1 MKSFVQKHGK
11 LLISVAVALM
21 VAAACMGTLMQNK
34 QTRSL
39 VGAWMIYDGY
49 DGGDLAP
56 NVLVFAADGTG
67 IGYALD
73 SDGLDNG
80 MENILLPRE
89 RLSDAQPFHWQQSG
103 KTLTMTYDA
112 GDTRQLEI
120 GISPMGNTR
129 ELSLTLRGLGGGWI
143 PVTIAEKYYFQIHLR
158 HLLAPFPFWRPLIP
172 LSVALLRCVSFTLA
186 RMKNSRR
193 ILAHSYLEIV

>member
-56 NVLVFAADGTG
+56 NVLVFAEDGTG

-120 GISPMGNTR
+120 DISPMGNTR
-129 ELSLTLRGLGGGWI
+129 ELSLTLAGVGGGWI
-143 PVTIAEKYYFQIHLR
+143 PVTIAE
-158 HLLAPFPFWRPLIP
+158 
-172 LSVALLRCVSFTLA
+172 
-186 RMKNSRR
+186 
-193 ILAHSYLEIV
+193 

>member
-80 MENILLPRE
+80 LENILLPRE

-129 ELSLTLRGLGGGWI
+129 ELSLTLAGVGGGWI
-143 PVTIAEKYYFQIHLR
+143 PVTIAE
-158 HLLAPFPFWRPLIP
+158 
-172 LSVALLRCVSFTLA
+172 
-186 RMKNSRR
+186 
-193 ILAHSYLEIV
+193 

>member
-80 MENILLPRE
+80 MENIVLPRE

-120 GISPMGNTR
+120 DISPMGNTR
-129 ELSLTLRGLGGGWI
+129 ELSLTIAGVGGGWI
-143 PVTIAEKYYFQIHLR
+143 PVTIAE
-158 HLLAPFPFWRPLIP
+158 
-172 LSVALLRCVSFTLA
+172 
-186 RMKNSRR
+186 
-193 ILAHSYLEIV
+193 

>member
-11 LLISVAVALM
+11 LLISVAVALI

-80 MENILLPRE
+80 MENVVLPRE

-112 GDTRQLEI
+112 GDTRQLNI
-120 GISPMGNTR
+120 GISPMGSTR
-129 ELSLTLRGLGGGWI
+129 ELSLTLAGVGGGWI
-143 PVTIAEKYYFQIHLR
+143 PVTITE
-158 HLLAPFPFWRPLIP
+158 
-172 LSVALLRCVSFTLA
+172 
-186 RMKNSRR
+186 
-193 ILAHSYLEIV
+193 

>member
-11 LLISVAVALM
+11 LLISVAVALI
-21 VAAACMGTLMQNK
+21 VAAACVGTLMQNK

-80 MENILLPRE
+80 MENIVLPRE

-120 GISPMGNTR
+120 GISPMGSTR
-129 ELSLTLRGLGGGWI
+129 ELSLTLAGVGGGWI
-143 PVTIAEKYYFQIHLR
+143 PVTIAE
-158 HLLAPFPFWRPLIP
+158 
-172 LSVALLRCVSFTLA
+172 
-186 RMKNSRR
+186 
-193 ILAHSYLEIV
+193 

>member
-112 GDTRQLEI
+112 GDTWQLEI
-120 GISPMGNTR
+120 DISPMGNTR
-129 ELSLTLRGLGGGWI
+129 ELSLTLGGLGGG
-143 PVTIAEKYYFQIHLR
+143 
-158 HLLAPFPFWRPLIP
+158 
-172 LSVALLRCVSFTLA
+172 
-186 RMKNSRR
+186 
-193 ILAHSYLEIV
+193 

>member
-21 VAAACMGTLMQNK
+21 VAAACMGTLMQNR

-129 ELSLTLRGLGGGWI
+129 ELSLTLAGVGGGWI
-143 PVTIAEKYYFQIHLR
+143 PVTIAE
-158 HLLAPFPFWRPLIP
+158 
-172 LSVALLRCVSFTLA
+172 
-186 RMKNSRR
+186 
-193 ILAHSYLEIV
+193 

>member
-11 LLISVAVALM
+11 LLISVVVALI

-80 MENILLPRE
+80 MENIVLPRE

-120 GISPMGNTR
+120 GISPMGSTR
-129 ELSLTLRGLGGGWI
+129 ELSLTLAGVGGGWI
-143 PVTIAEKYYFQIHLR
+143 PVTITE
-158 HLLAPFPFWRPLIP
+158 
-172 LSVALLRCVSFTLA
+172 
-186 RMKNSRR
+186 
-193 ILAHSYLEIV
+193 

>member
-21 VAAACMGTLMQNK
+21 VAAACMGTLMQNR

-80 MENILLPRE
+80 MENIVLPRE
-89 RLSDAQPFHWQQSG
+89 RLSDAQSFHWQQSG

-129 ELSLTLRGLGGGWI
+129 ELSLTLGGLGGGWI
-143 PVTIAEKYYFQIHLR
+143 PVTIAE
-158 HLLAPFPFWRPLIP
+158 
-172 LSVALLRCVSFTLA
+172 
-186 RMKNSRR
+186 
-193 ILAHSYLEIV
+193 

>member
-89 RLSDAQPFHWQQSG
+89 RLSDAQPFHWQQRG

-120 GISPMGNTR
+120 DISPMGSTR
-129 ELSLTLRGLGGGWI
+129 ELSLTLGGVGGGWI
-143 PVTIAEKYYFQIHLR
+143 PVTIAE
-158 HLLAPFPFWRPLIP
+158 
-172 LSVALLRCVSFTLA
+172 
-186 RMKNSRR
+186 
-193 ILAHSYLEIV
+193 

>member
-11 LLISVAVALM
+11 LLISVAVALI
-21 VAAACMGTLMQNK
+21 VAAACVGTLMQNR

-80 MENILLPRE
+80 MENIVLPRE

-120 GISPMGNTR
+120 GISPMGSTR
-129 ELSLTLRGLGGGWI
+129 ELSLTLAGVGGGWI
-143 PVTIAEKYYFQIHLR
+143 PVTIAE
-158 HLLAPFPFWRPLIP
+158 
-172 LSVALLRCVSFTLA
+172 
-186 RMKNSRR
+186 
-193 ILAHSYLEIV
+193 

>member
-56 NVLVFAADGTG
+56 NVLVFAEDGTG

-120 GISPMGNTR
+120 GISPMGSTR
-129 ELSLTLRGLGGGWI
+129 ELSLTLAGVGGGWI
-143 PVTIAEKYYFQIHLR
+143 PVTIA
-158 HLLAPFPFWRPLIP
+158 
-172 LSVALLRCVSFTLA
+172 
-186 RMKNSRR
+186 
-193 ILAHSYLEIV
+193 

>member
-11 LLISVAVALM
+11 LLISVAVTLM
-21 VAAACMGTLMQNK
+21 VAAACVGTLMQNM

-56 NVLVFAADGTG
+56 NVLMFAADGTG

-80 MENILLPRE
+80 MENTVLPRE

-103 KTLTMTYDA
+103 KTLTMAYDA
-112 GDTRQLEI
+112 GDARQLEI
-120 GISPMGNTR
+120 GISPMGSTR
-129 ELSLTLRGLGGGWI
+129 ELSLTLAGVGGGWI
-143 PVTIAEKYYFQIHLR
+143 PVTITE
-158 HLLAPFPFWRPLIP
+158 
-172 LSVALLRCVSFTLA
+172 
-186 RMKNSRR
+186 
-193 ILAHSYLEIV
+193 

>member
-11 LLISVAVALM
+11 LLISVAVALI

-103 KTLTMTYDA
+103 KTLTVTYDA

-120 GISPMGNTR
+120 DISPMGNTR
-129 ELSLTLRGLGGGWI
+129 ELSLTLGGLGGGWI
-143 PVTIAEKYYFQIHLR
+143 PVTIAE
-158 HLLAPFPFWRPLIP
+158 
-172 LSVALLRCVSFTLA
+172 
-186 RMKNSRR
+186 
-193 ILAHSYLEIV
+193 

>member
-1 MKSFVQKHGK
+1 MKSFVEKHGK

-21 VAAACMGTLMQNK
+21 VAAACVGTLMQNK

-80 MENILLPRE
+80 MENIVLPRE

-120 GISPMGNTR
+120 GISPMGSTR
-129 ELSLTLRGLGGGWI
+129 ELSLTLAGVGGGWI
-143 PVTIAEKYYFQIHLR
+143 PVTITE
-158 HLLAPFPFWRPLIP
+158 
-172 LSVALLRCVSFTLA
+172 
-186 RMKNSRR
+186 
-193 ILAHSYLEIV
+193 

>member
-11 LLISVAVALM
+11 LLISVAVALI
-21 VAAACMGTLMQNK
+21 VAAACVGTLMQNN

-67 IGYALD
+67 VGYALD

-80 MENILLPRE
+80 MENIVLPRE

-120 GISPMGNTR
+120 GISPMGSTR
-129 ELSLTLRGLGGGWI
+129 ELSLTLAGVSGGWI
-143 PVTIAEKYYFQIHLR
+143 PVTITE
-158 HLLAPFPFWRPLIP
+158 
-172 LSVALLRCVSFTLA
+172 
-186 RMKNSRR
+186 
-193 ILAHSYLEIV
+193 

>member
-89 RLSDAQPFHWQQSG
+89 RLSDAQPFHWQQSD

-129 ELSLTLRGLGGGWI
+129 ELSLTLAGVGGGWI
-143 PVTIAEKYYFQIHLR
+143 PVTIAE
-158 HLLAPFPFWRPLIP
+158 
-172 LSVALLRCVSFTLA
+172 
-186 RMKNSRR
+186 
-193 ILAHSYLEIV
+193 

>member
-11 LLISVAVALM
+11 LLISVAVALI

-80 MENILLPRE
+80 LENIVLPRE

-120 GISPMGNTR
+120 GISPMGSTR
-129 ELSLTLRGLGGGWI
+129 ELSLTLAGVGGGWI
-143 PVTIAEKYYFQIHLR
+143 PVTITE
-158 HLLAPFPFWRPLIP
+158 
-172 LSVALLRCVSFTLA
+172 
-186 RMKNSRR
+186 
-193 ILAHSYLEIV
+193 

>member
-120 GISPMGNTR
+120 DIFAMGNTR
-129 ELSLTLRGLGGGWI
+129 ELSLTLGGLGGGWI
-143 PVTIAEKYYFQIHLR
+143 PVTIAE
-158 HLLAPFPFWRPLIP
+158 
-172 LSVALLRCVSFTLA
+172 
-186 RMKNSRR
+186 
-193 ILAHSYLEIV
+193 

>member
-21 VAAACMGTLMQNK
+21 VAAACMGTLMQNR

-103 KTLTMTYDA
+103 KTLTVTYDA

-120 GISPMGNTR
+120 DISPMGNTR
-129 ELSLTLRGLGGGWI
+129 ELSLTIAGLGGGWI
-143 PVTIAEKYYFQIHLR
+143 PVTIAE
-158 HLLAPFPFWRPLIP
+158 
-172 LSVALLRCVSFTLA
+172 
-186 RMKNSRR
+186 
-193 ILAHSYLEIV
+193 

>member
-11 LLISVAVALM
+11 LLISVVVALM
-21 VAAACMGTLMQNK
+21 VAAACVGTLMQNK

-80 MENILLPRE
+80 MENIVLPRE

-120 GISPMGNTR
+120 DISSMGSTR
-129 ELSLTLRGLGGGWI
+129 ELSLTLGGLGGGWI
-143 PVTIAEKYYFQIHLR
+143 PVTIAE
-158 HLLAPFPFWRPLIP
+158 
-172 LSVALLRCVSFTLA
+172 
-186 RMKNSRR
+186 
-193 ILAHSYLEIV
+193 

>member
-21 VAAACMGTLMQNK
+21 VAAACVGTLMQNK
-34 QTRSL
+34 QTRSP

-80 MENILLPRE
+80 MENIVLPRE

-120 GISPMGNTR
+120 GISPMGSTR
-129 ELSLTLRGLGGGWI
+129 ELSLTLAGVGGGWV
-143 PVTIAEKYYFQIHLR
+143 PVTIAE
-158 HLLAPFPFWRPLIP
+158 
-172 LSVALLRCVSFTLA
+172 
-186 RMKNSRR
+186 
-193 ILAHSYLEIV
+193 

>member
-11 LLISVAVALM
+11 LLISVVVALM
-21 VAAACMGTLMQNK
+21 VAAACVGTLMQNK

-56 NVLVFAADGTG
+56 DVLVFAADGTG

-80 MENILLPRE
+80 MENIVLPRE

-120 GISPMGNTR
+120 GISPMGSTR
-129 ELSLTLRGLGGGWI
+129 ELSLTLAGVGGGWI
-143 PVTIAEKYYFQIHLR
+143 PVTITE
-158 HLLAPFPFWRPLIP
+158 
-172 LSVALLRCVSFTLA
+172 
-186 RMKNSRR
+186 
-193 ILAHSYLEIV
+193 

>member
-21 VAAACMGTLMQNK
+21 VAAACVGTLMQNK

-80 MENILLPRE
+80 MENIVLPRE

-112 GDTRQLEI
+112 GDIRQLEI
-120 GISPMGNTR
+120 GISPMGSTR
-129 ELSLTLRGLGGGWI
+129 ELSLTLAGVGGGWI
-143 PVTIAEKYYFQIHLR
+143 PVTIAE
-158 HLLAPFPFWRPLIP
+158 
-172 LSVALLRCVSFTLA
+172 
-186 RMKNSRR
+186 
-193 ILAHSYLEIV
+193 

>member
-11 LLISVAVALM
+11 LLISVAVALI
-21 VAAACMGTLMQNK
+21 VAAACVGTLM

-56 NVLVFAADGTG
+56 DVLVFAADGTG

-73 SDGLDNG
+73 SDRLDNG
-80 MENILLPRE
+80 MENIVLPRE

-120 GISPMGNTR
+120 GIFPMGNTR
-129 ELSLTLRGLGGGWI
+129 ELSLTLAGVGGGWI
-143 PVTIAEKYYFQIHLR
+143 PVTITE
-158 HLLAPFPFWRPLIP
+158 
-172 LSVALLRCVSFTLA
+172 
-186 RMKNSRR
+186 
-193 ILAHSYLEIV
+193 

>member
-1 MKSFVQKHGK
+1 MKAFVQKHGK
-11 LLISVAVALM
+11 LLISVVVTLI
-21 VAAACMGTLMQNK
+21 VAAACVGTLMQNK

-80 MENILLPRE
+80 MENIVLPRE

-120 GISPMGNTR
+120 GISPMGSTR
-129 ELSLTLRGLGGGWI
+129 ELSLTLAGVGGGWI
-143 PVTIAEKYYFQIHLR
+143 PVTIAE
-158 HLLAPFPFWRPLIP
+158 
-172 LSVALLRCVSFTLA
+172 
-186 RMKNSRR
+186 
-193 ILAHSYLEIV
+193 

>member
-11 LLISVAVALM
+11 LLISVAVALI
-21 VAAACMGTLMQNK
+21 VAAACVGTLMQNR

-80 MENILLPRE
+80 MENIVLPRE

-120 GISPMGNTR
+120 GISPMGSTR
-129 ELSLTLRGLGGGWI
+129 ELSLTLAGVSGGWI
-143 PVTIAEKYYFQIHLR
+143 PVTITE
-158 HLLAPFPFWRPLIP
+158 
-172 LSVALLRCVSFTLA
+172 
-186 RMKNSRR
+186 
-193 ILAHSYLEIV
+193 

>member
-21 VAAACMGTLMQNK
+21 VAAACMGKLMQNR

-129 ELSLTLRGLGGGWI
+129 ELSLTLAGVGGGWI
-143 PVTIAEKYYFQIHLR
+143 PVTIAE
-158 HLLAPFPFWRPLIP
+158 
-172 LSVALLRCVSFTLA
+172 
-186 RMKNSRR
+186 
-193 ILAHSYLEIV
+193 

>member
-11 LLISVAVALM
+11 LLISVVVALT
-21 VAAACMGTLMQNK
+21 VAAACVGTLMQNK

-67 IGYALD
+67 VGYALD

-80 MENILLPRE
+80 MENIVLPRE

-120 GISPMGNTR
+120 GISPMGSTR
-129 ELSLTLRGLGGGWI
+129 ELSLTLAGVSGGWI
-143 PVTIAEKYYFQIHLR
+143 PVTITE
-158 HLLAPFPFWRPLIP
+158 
-172 LSVALLRCVSFTLA
+172 
-186 RMKNSRR
+186 
-193 ILAHSYLEIV
+193 

>member
-11 LLISVAVALM
+11 LLISVAVALI
-21 VAAACMGTLMQNK
+21 VAAACVGTLM

-56 NVLVFAADGTG
+56 NVLMFAADGTG

-80 MENILLPRE
+80 MENIVLPRE

-120 GISPMGNTR
+120 GISPMGSTR
-129 ELSLTLRGLGGGWI
+129 ELSLTLAGVGGGWI
-143 PVTIAEKYYFQIHLR
+143 PVTIAE
-158 HLLAPFPFWRPLIP
+158 
-172 LSVALLRCVSFTLA
+172 
-186 RMKNSRR
+186 
-193 ILAHSYLEIV
+193 

>member
-21 VAAACMGTLMQNK
+21 VAAACMGTLMQNR

-103 KTLTMTYDA
+103 KTLPMTYDA

-120 GISPMGNTR
+120 GVSPMGNTR
-129 ELSLTLRGLGGGWI
+129 ELSLTLAGVGGGWI
-143 PVTIAEKYYFQIHLR
+143 PVTIAE
-158 HLLAPFPFWRPLIP
+158 
-172 LSVALLRCVSFTLA
+172 
-186 RMKNSRR
+186 
-193 ILAHSYLEIV
+193 

>member
-21 VAAACMGTLMQNK
+21 VAAACVGTLMQNK

-80 MENILLPRE
+80 MENIVLPRE

-120 GISPMGNTR
+120 GISPMGSTR
-129 ELSLTLRGLGGGWI
+129 ELSLTLAGVSGGWI
-143 PVTIAEKYYFQIHLR
+143 PVTIAE
-158 HLLAPFPFWRPLIP
+158 
-172 LSVALLRCVSFTLA
+172 
-186 RMKNSRR
+186 
-193 ILAHSYLEIV
+193 

>member
-11 LLISVAVALM
+11 LLISVAVALI
-21 VAAACMGTLMQNK
+21 VAAACMGTPMQNK

-80 MENILLPRE
+80 MENIVLPRE

-120 GISPMGNTR
+120 GISPMGSTR
-129 ELSLTLRGLGGGWI
+129 ELSLTLAGVSGGWI
-143 PVTIAEKYYFQIHLR
+143 PVTITE
-158 HLLAPFPFWRPLIP
+158 
-172 LSVALLRCVSFTLA
+172 
-186 RMKNSRR
+186 
-193 ILAHSYLEIV
+193 

>member
-67 IGYALD
+67 ISYALD

-120 GISPMGNTR
+120 GISPMGSTR
-129 ELSLTLRGLGGGWI
+129 ELSLTLAGVGGGWI
-143 PVTIAEKYYFQIHLR
+143 PVTIAE
-158 HLLAPFPFWRPLIP
+158 
-172 LSVALLRCVSFTLA
+172 
-186 RMKNSRR
+186 
-193 ILAHSYLEIV
+193 

>member
-21 VAAACMGTLMQNK
+21 VAAACVGTLMQNR

-80 MENILLPRE
+80 LENIVLPRE

-120 GISPMGNTR
+120 GISPMGSTR
-129 ELSLTLRGLGGGWI
+129 ELSLTLAGVGGGWI
-143 PVTIAEKYYFQIHLR
+143 PVTITE
-158 HLLAPFPFWRPLIP
+158 
-172 LSVALLRCVSFTLA
+172 
-186 RMKNSRR
+186 
-193 ILAHSYLEIV
+193 

>member
-89 RLSDAQPFHWQQSG
+89 RFSDAQPFHWQQSG

-129 ELSLTLRGLGGGWI
+129 ELSLTLAGVGGGWI
-143 PVTIAEKYYFQIHLR
+143 PVTIAE
-158 HLLAPFPFWRPLIP
+158 
-172 LSVALLRCVSFTLA
+172 
-186 RMKNSRR
+186 
-193 ILAHSYLEIV
+193 

>member
-120 GISPMGNTR
+120 DISPMGNTR
-129 ELSLTLRGLGGGWI
+129 ELSLTLGGLGGGWI
-143 PVTIAEKYYFQIHLR
+143 PVTIAE
-158 HLLAPFPFWRPLIP
+158 
-172 LSVALLRCVSFTLA
+172 
-186 RMKNSRR
+186 
-193 ILAHSYLEIV
+193 

>member
-56 NVLVFAADGTG
+56 NVLVFAEDGTG

-80 MENILLPRE
+80 MENIVLPRE

-129 ELSLTLRGLGGGWI
+129 ELSLTLAGVGGGWI
-143 PVTIAEKYYFQIHLR
+143 PVAIAE
-158 HLLAPFPFWRPLIP
+158 
-172 LSVALLRCVSFTLA
+172 
-186 RMKNSRR
+186 
-193 ILAHSYLEIV
+193 

>member
-1 MKSFVQKHGK
+1 MKSFVQKYGK

-80 MENILLPRE
+80 MENIVLPRE

-120 GISPMGNTR
+120 GISPMGSTR
-129 ELSLTLRGLGGGWI
+129 ELSLTLAGVGGGWI
-143 PVTIAEKYYFQIHLR
+143 PVTITE
-158 HLLAPFPFWRPLIP
+158 
-172 LSVALLRCVSFTLA
+172 
-186 RMKNSRR
+186 
-193 ILAHSYLEIV
+193 

>member
-21 VAAACMGTLMQNK
+21 VAAACMGTLMQNR

-89 RLSDAQPFHWQQSG
+89 RLSDAQPFHWQQSD

-129 ELSLTLRGLGGGWI
+129 ELSLTLGDLGGGWI
-143 PVTIAEKYYFQIHLR
+143 PVTIAE
-158 HLLAPFPFWRPLIP
+158 
-172 LSVALLRCVSFTLA
+172 
-186 RMKNSRR
+186 
-193 ILAHSYLEIV
+193 